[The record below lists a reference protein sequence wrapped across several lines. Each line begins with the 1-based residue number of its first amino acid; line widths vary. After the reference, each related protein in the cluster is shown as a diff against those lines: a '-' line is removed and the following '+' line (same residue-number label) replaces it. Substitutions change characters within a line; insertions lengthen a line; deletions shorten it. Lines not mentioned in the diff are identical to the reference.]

1 MRPFKRFL
9 ARLCNF
15 VARRRSD
22 GRLNEEMESHLVMLT
37 EGNIRAGMP
46 PAEARR
52 RALLKFGP
60 AEMARE
66 NCYQENGLPF
76 IDNLLRD
83 LRYSLRG
90 LRKSPGFTSIA
101 VVILALGI
109 GATSAIFTLVEQV
122 MLSSLPVTKPQQ
134 LWRVGDSDDCCHSN
148 GYTQDNADAQN
159 DWSLFSWEAYKLFR
173 ANTPIFE
180 HLAAFEL
187 GESNAEL
194 AVRRSGASTPVE
206 PRNGEYVSGNF
217 FRTFG
222 VSAWRGRLF
231 TDADDRQGAAPVAVM
246 SFHTW
251 RESYGADPSV
261 VGAAYEINNHTFT
274 VIGIA
279 PPGFY
284 GAKVSTWGMPDF
296 WLPLTTEPLIG
307 GATSKLKNPAS
318 AWLALIGRVRPGT
331 NPRILQAQLQGELQQ
346 WLTSHIPD
354 MNSQEKALLQKQT
367 LHLTP
372 GRAGISLMRTDY
384 QTGLRL
390 LLVAAFCLLLLTCA
404 NLANLLLARG
414 LRNRR
419 QTAVQVALGSPRGRL
434 VRKALVESMLLAVMG
449 GTAGVGVAWVGAR
462 LILHLA
468 YARSAQSIWIPVQAS
483 PSLPAL
489 LFALGISILTGVAFG
504 AVPAWIISH
513 AEPIEAMRG
522 ANRPFGGNH
531 HRVQKTLVILQ
542 AALSVMLLSIA
553 AMLGKSLRNREDQ
566 NLGFDPSN
574 RYLVSIDPKLSNLS
588 MDQLPLLFQQIES
601 RLHVIPGVRS
611 VGAVQEAPPG
621 GWMTHEIRIEGQP
634 QPGQTA
640 NCLSGWTRV
649 TPGFFRTYED
659 KILMGRAISGQDTA
673 ATPPVAVVNEAFA
686 KKFFGRQNPIGQHF
700 GPVPERNAGM
710 YEIVGVA
717 KNVIFQGG
725 LKHPMYFLPEA
736 QTTQFQNANSESLE
750 VWSHYLYALVIW
762 APENPPDLD
771 VQVKQALDE
780 VDPDLMMYGMKSYAE
795 VIRDDFAQQNMIA
808 SLTWLFGALG
818 LVLAALGIYG
828 VTTYGAEQR
837 TSEIGVRMALG
848 ANRSS
853 VVAMMLRE
861 AFAQV
866 AIGLALGIPA
876 AIGAGDLMAS
886 QLFEVRPWSPTLL
899 GLATLL
905 LGSAAFVAAWLP
917 ARSASR
923 IDPMQA
929 LRSE

>member
-1 MRPFKRFL
+1 MRVVKRFFV
-9 ARLCNF
+9 RIRNF
-15 VARRRSD
+15 VVSRR
-22 GRLNEEMESHLVMLT
+22 GEERLREEVDQHIAMQTDE
-37 EGNIRAGMP
+37 NIRAGMP

-52 RALLKFGP
+52 QAKLKFGP
-60 AEMARE
+60 VETIRE
-66 NCYQENGLPF
+66 AYHVQESLPP
-76 IDNLLRD
+76 LEQLMRD

-90 LRKSPGFTSIA
+90 LRKSPGFTSVA
-101 VVILALGI
+101 VVTLALGI
-109 GATSAIFTLVEQV
+109 GATTAIFTLVEQV
-122 MLSSLPVTKPQQ
+122 MLSSLPVTKPQE

-148 GYTQDNADAQN
+148 GYTQDNANAQN
-159 DWSLFSWEAYKLFR
+159 DWSLFSWEAYKRFR
-173 ANTPIFE
+173 ANTPAFE

-194 AVRRSGASTPVE
+194 AVRRSGSSTPVE

-217 FRTFG
+217 FQTFS
-222 VSAWRGRLF
+222 VPAWRGRLF
-231 TDADDRQGAAPVAVM
+231 RDSDDREGAPPVAVM

-251 RESYGADPSV
+251 QESYGSDPSV
-261 VGAAYEINNHTFT
+261 VGAAYEINGQTFT

-279 PPGFY
+279 PPRFY
-284 GAKVSTWGMPDF
+284 GAKISTWGMPDF

-331 NPRILQAQLQGELQQ
+331 NPKALQAQLQGELQQ

-354 MNSQEKALLQKQT
+354 MNAQEKALFQKQT

-372 GRAGISLMRTDY
+372 GGAGISMMRADY

-390 LLVAAFCLLLLTCA
+390 LLVAAFCLLLLACA

-419 QTAVQVALGSPRGRL
+419 QTAVHVALGSPRLRL
-434 VRKALVESMLLAVMG
+434 VRKALVESVLLAVMG
-449 GTAGVGVAWVGAR
+449 GASGVGVAWLGAR

-468 YARSAQSIWIPVQAS
+468 YARSAQSIWIPVHAS

-489 LFALGISILTGVAFG
+489 LFALGTSILTGLAFG
-504 AVPAWIISH
+504 AFPAWITSH

-522 ANRPFGGNH
+522 ANRDFGGNH
-531 HRVQKTLVILQ
+531 QRVQKTLVIMQ
-542 AALSVMLLSIA
+542 AALSVVLLSIA
-553 AMLGKSLRNREDQ
+553 AMLGQSLRNREHQD
-566 NLGFDPSN
+566 LGFDPGG
-574 RYLVSIDPKLSNLS
+574 RYLVSIDPKLSNVS

-601 RLHVIPGVRS
+601 RLRAIPGVRS

-621 GWMTHEIRIEGQP
+621 GWMTHEIRFEGQARS
-634 QPGQTA
+634 GQTA
-640 NCLSGWTRV
+640 NFLSGWTRV

-659 KILMGRAISGQDTA
+659 RILMGRAITGQDTA

-686 KKFFGRQNPIGQHF
+686 KKFFARQNPIGQHF

-717 KNVIFQGG
+717 KDVMFQGR
-725 LKHPMYFLPEA
+725 LRHPMYFLPEA
-736 QTTQFQNANSESLE
+736 QATQFQDANSQSLE
-750 VWSHYLYALVIW
+750 VWSHYLYNIVMR
-762 APENPPDLD
+762 APGNPPDLER
-771 VQVKQALDE
+771 QVKQALDG
-780 VDPDLMMYGMKSYAE
+780 VDPDLMMYGMRSYSE

-818 LVLAALGIYG
+818 LMLAALGIYG
-828 VTTYGAEQR
+828 VTACGAEQR
-837 TSEIGVRMALG
+837 TGEIGVRMALG
-848 ANRSS
+848 ANRTS

-876 AIGAGDLMAS
+876 AIGAGYLMAS
-886 QLFEVRPWSPTLL
+886 QLFGVKPWSPELL
-899 GLATLL
+899 GLAILSF
-905 LGSAAFVAAWLP
+905 GSAAFAAAWLP
-917 ARSASR
+917 AQRASR

-929 LRSE
+929 LRTE